1 MKRIRKAAPVFDN
14 ATNILAVLSA
24 IIIISV
30 MLAISLAVATRYFL
44 KLTWTGLIELSA
56 MSLLFVTFLGAT
68 WVLRKGGHVT
78 MDVLVDQLNP
88 RSRSLLN
95 IITSI
100 LCALICLVLI
110 WYGAQ
115 VTWTRY
121 LEGSWVF
128 ANLTI
133 PDAYFLFIIPVG
145 SFFLF
150 IQFLRRT
157 YGYLERWRDAG
168 KPEAEGVEETRIY

>member
-1 MKRIRKAAPVFDN
+1 MKLVKKATSVFDN

-24 IIIISV
+24 ILIISV

-56 MSLLFVTFLGAT
+56 MSLLFVTFLGTT
-68 WVLRKGGHVT
+68 WVLRKEGHVT
-78 MDVLVDQLNP
+78 MDILVDRLNP
-88 RSRSLLN
+88 RGRSLLN
-95 IITSI
+95 MATSI
-100 LCALICLVLI
+100 LCALMCLVLI

-133 PDAYFLFIIPVG
+133 PDAYFLFIIPLG
-145 SFFLF
+145 SLFLF

-157 YGYLERWRDAG
+157 YGYLERWREAG
-168 KPEAEGVEETRIY
+168 KPEAKGI